1 MFHTRGQATTRTST
15 RRASATGRPR
25 SIPLVLALLAAVG
38 ASLAGAAPSAA
49 QATVRLE
56 LTPARALTEVRR
68 PIRYSA
74 ELVAANNRRQ
84 DVTSRTTLR
93 SNGPAPCHQDSVIP
107 GQLSCDDNGVF
118 KITGAFGNPE
128 ITSEPAELEVV
139 NGRVPPAFESTPAPS
154 PPNREV
160 TVVGLTG
167 SCSQTGTLTSREL
180 RVAQKVAG
188 VFTARFTIPPGTFPG
203 SYPLSLVVT
212 CDGQP
217 QRATAEI
224 VVSNQPPDAV
234 DDQATV
240 TPGES
245 VTIPVSGNDTDP
257 DGDDGYRTLLE
268 ADPPTLGTAAVEERD
283 QTIEYTAGPGFI
295 DHDQFTYRS
304 CDVVDASGKADCDQA
319 TVTVTRRDPEPVDD
333 PDETTV
339 QETAVSILV
348 TRNDTA
354 PDPARLRVRRGPGH
368 GTAVV
373 ERQRDGNIEY
383 TPEDRFTGKDT
394 FEYDYCEGVFPPN
407 VVGVV
412 ACPPAT
418 VTVDVRPS
426 PTSPEITTVTLNPT
440 PPNRAAVVTGTTGSC
455 SRTGML
461 ILHLP
466 SPGTDVSLPVT
477 AGQDG
482 AFEQRLAVP
491 GGTFVGIYRLEL
503 RVDCQGKVQVAEKP
517 LEVANRPPTAVDDPA
532 ATSRDTP
539 VTIDVTGNDGDP
551 DGDDGYQTSLI
562 ADRPADGRA
571 DVRPDNRIRYTP
583 DKGFVGVDH
592 VRYRFCDVV
601 DAAGTTD
608 CGVATVTVAVGASP
622 PKAVDDTASTVR
634 DRPVRI
640 DVTKNDTDPDVAKL
654 RVLRPVRPGA
664 RAEQQPDGS
673 VLYSPEP
680 GFTGTDT
687 FRYDYCGG
695 SVGVDAAAQGACS
708 SATVTVAVTRPD
720 PMPVDDPDATTLR
733 DQSVVIDVMQND
745 HDPDAAMVRVR
756 SRPAPQGAADLLPGG
771 TIRYTPEPGFTGTDR
786 FQYDY
791 CRGSVDPGAAG
802 QAACPAATVTVAVT
816 AMPVISS
823 VRPGSTAPG
832 RTVEVDGNSGSC
844 SRTGTLALHGTGAV
858 ATVAAAQDGGFT
870 IRLTVP
876 PGTFPGTYRL
886 ELRVDCNGRAQ
897 RADGSLTVTNH
908 APVATDDTVTTTRD
922 HPVSVEVTANDR
934 DPDDPDGYATLVLV
948 SSPPSHGTAEVQAD
962 NQVRYTPDE
971 GFSGRDRFGYSL
983 CDDMLNANGTA
994 DCGAATVTVRVDP
1007 RACVPPAGASPPLH
1021 VDPVKGAGGTSLRIT
1036 ATVDRGLAACP
1047 LRLLLGG
1054 TPLGPD
1060 VGVRS
1065 DGNISEERQVP
1076 GDARPGPSSLR
1087 LATLTAQTV
1096 AETPFEV
1103 APIPSPAGLSLPF
1116 RLLVGVG
1123 ALLAGALARAAF
1135 RRWRRLSRQERRAG
1149 ELPDDIRVEP
1159 HPRPV
1164 EVTVEPEHDTTRT
1177 FTVRLESHPDP
1188 GNQTVQ
1194 EVNP

>member
-1 MFHTRGQATTRTST
+1 
-15 RRASATGRPR
+15 
-25 SIPLVLALLAAVG
+25 
-38 ASLAGAAPSAA
+38 
-49 QATVRLE
+49 
-56 LTPARALTEVRR
+56 
-68 PIRYSA
+68 
-74 ELVAANNRRQ
+74 
-84 DVTSRTTLR
+84 
-93 SNGPAPCHQDSVIP
+93 
-107 GQLSCDDNGVF
+107 
-118 KITGAFGNPE
+118 
-128 ITSEPAELEVV
+128 
-139 NGRVPPAFESTPAPS
+139 
-154 PPNREV
+154 
-160 TVVGLTG
+160 
-167 SCSQTGTLTSREL
+167 
-180 RVAQKVAG
+180 
-188 VFTARFTIPPGTFPG
+188 
-203 SYPLSLVVT
+203 
-212 CDGQP
+212 
-217 QRATAEI
+217 

-268 ADPPTLGTAAVEERD
+268 ADPPTLGTAAVEEND
-283 QTIEYTAGPGFI
+283 QTIEYTAGAGFI

-319 TVTVTRRDPEPVDD
+319 TVTVTRRDPEPVND

-394 FEYDYCEGVFPPN
+394 FEYDYCEGVLPPN

-418 VTVDVRPS
+418 VTVDVRPT

-440 PPNRAAVVTGTTGSC
+440 PPNRAVVVTGTTGSC
-455 SRTGML
+455 SRTGTL

-466 SPGTDVSLPVT
+466 SPGTDVSAPLT

-482 AFEQRLAVP
+482 AFGQRLAVP

-503 RVDCQGKVQVAEKP
+503 RVDCQGKVQVAETP

-532 ATSRDTP
+532 ATTRDTP

-583 DKGFVGVDH
+583 DNGFVGVDH
-592 VRYRFCDVV
+592 FRYRLCDVV
-601 DAAGTTD
+601 DAAATTD
-608 CGVATVTVAVGASP
+608 CG
-622 PKAVDDTASTVR
+622 
-634 DRPVRI
+634 
-640 DVTKNDTDPDVAKL
+640 
-654 RVLRPVRPGA
+654 
-664 RAEQQPDGS
+664 
-673 VLYSPEP
+673 
-680 GFTGTDT
+680 
-687 FRYDYCGG
+687 
-695 SVGVDAAAQGACS
+695 
-708 SATVTVAVTRPD
+708 
-720 PMPVDDPDATTLR
+720 
-733 DQSVVIDVMQND
+733 
-745 HDPDAAMVRVR
+745 
-756 SRPAPQGAADLLPGG
+756 
-771 TIRYTPEPGFTGTDR
+771 
-786 FQYDY
+786 
-791 CRGSVDPGAAG
+791 
-802 QAACPAATVTVAVT
+802 AATVTVAVT
-816 AMPVISS
+816 AIPVISS

-832 RTVEVDGNSGSC
+832 RTVEVDGNTGSC
-844 SRTGTLALHGTGAV
+844 SRTGTLALQGTGAV

-876 PGTFPGTYRL
+876 PGTFPGPYRL
-886 ELRVDCNGRAQ
+886 ELRVDCDGRAQ
-897 RADGSLTVTNH
+897 RADGSLTVTNQ

-922 HPVSVEVTANDR
+922 HPVSVEVTANDG

-962 NQVRYTPDE
+962 NQARYTPDE
-971 GFSGRDRFGYSL
+971 GFSGQDRFRYSL

-1021 VDPVKGAGGTSLRIT
+1021 VDPVKGAGGARLRIT

-1060 VGVRS
+1060 VRVRS
-1065 DGNISEERQVP
+1065 DGSISEERQVP
-1076 GDARPGPSSLR
+1076 GNARPGPSSLR

-1103 APIPSPAGLSLPF
+1103 APVPSPGGLGLPL

-1135 RRWRRLSRQERRAG
+1135 RRWRLSRQERRAG
-1149 ELPDDIRVEP
+1149 ELPDDLRAEP
-1159 HPRPV
+1159 HTSPV
-1164 EVTVEPEHDTTRT
+1164 EVAVTPAHDTTRT
-1177 FTVRLESHPDP
+1177 FTVRLEPHPDP
-1188 GNQTVQ
+1188 GNQTLR
-1194 EVNP
+1194 EVT